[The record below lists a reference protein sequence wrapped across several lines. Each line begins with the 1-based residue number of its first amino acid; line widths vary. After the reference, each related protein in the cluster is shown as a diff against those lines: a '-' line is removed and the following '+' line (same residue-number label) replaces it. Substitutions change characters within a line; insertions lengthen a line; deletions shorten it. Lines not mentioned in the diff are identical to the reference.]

1 MAERVQPLTAIV
13 EPQAEAARGQV
24 VPFATGQP
32 APDEAVR
39 QLLAQA
45 QSAPLDRLAAR
56 RLNELFSALQPTEAH
71 GRLLVGLLDSQVLT
85 PLTDDVGRPCQYE
98 AVSALLRLGFPWALE
113 IDPQILAWYRSHPGP
128 RGRRRRQAGV
138 LAVVVLAAL
147 LGLAALLAPLPSS
160 PTRPPPTT
168 GAPVLTP
175 SH

>member
-1 MAERVQPLTAIV
+1 MAERVQPVTASV
-13 EPQAEAARGQV
+13 EPPAEAARTQV
-24 VPFATGQP
+24 VPFEARQP

-56 RLNELFSALQPTEAH
+56 QLNELFSALQPTEAH

-85 PLTDDVGRPCQYE
+85 PLTDNAGRPCQHE

-113 IDPQILAWYRSHPGP
+113 IDPQILTWYRSYQGP
-128 RGRRRRQAGV
+128 RRRRRQAGV

-147 LGLAALLAPLPSS
+147 LGLAALLAPTPSS
-160 PTRPPPTT
+160 PTRSPPTT
-168 GAPVLTP
+168 GAPAATP
-175 SH
+175 SD